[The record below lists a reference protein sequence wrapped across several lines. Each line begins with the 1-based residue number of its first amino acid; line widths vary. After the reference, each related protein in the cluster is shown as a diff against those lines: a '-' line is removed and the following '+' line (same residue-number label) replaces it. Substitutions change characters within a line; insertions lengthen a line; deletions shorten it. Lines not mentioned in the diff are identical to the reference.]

1 MNFLKQFK
9 LLFVA
14 LFLFGFNSTSIA
26 QTKSDQLDQ
35 LLQKYYEYGKFNGSI
50 LVSFE
55 DEILLNSGYG
65 FANMEWEQNNAA
77 NTKHRLGSI
86 TKQFTAMLILQLAE
100 KGDLDLHKPI
110 STYLPDYPKKVGQVV
125 TAHNLLTHSAG
136 IPNYTAIPSFIQSY
150 SMDAFSPVEF
160 LDFFKDLDLE
170 FEPGTQFNY
179 SNSGYFLLGYLLEEL
194 TDMSYEDLLIQRIF
208 EPLGM
213 KNTGYDS
220 HSAIIRN
227 RAVGYEKSR
236 RSYINSRYLDMS
248 VPFAAGSMYST
259 TEDLAIWDAALYT
272 TKLLN
277 EKYMN
282 LFLAPHQETEE
293 GFFYGY
299 GWGHGDLPIGTSSD
313 LATVISHDGGINGFN
328 TRITKIKADKALIVM
343 LNNTGA
349 APLRDIENAILAI
362 LYDKSF
368 NEPKESLARETGIL
382 AEEGKYAA
390 AIKFFEANLKNEEY
404 EFLES
409 DINELGYQ
417 FLKVK
422 DMKGAARVFE
432 ANMERFPESF
442 NVYDSYAEAMLY
454 SGKRKQ
460 AIKYYERSLELNPN
474 NQNGKDMLAR
484 MGVSYTE
491 QSLVKL
497 SSADMDLY
505 VGTYDMGQGF
515 LIKVFQKDN
524 TLFADATGQG
534 TFELQP
540 ISEAKF
546 LALGINANL
555 SFLSEDGNRI
565 TGLHVVHSEMD
576 VKGKKID

>member
-1 MNFLKQFK
+1 MKFLKQFN
-9 LLFVA
+9 LLFLA
-14 LFLFGFNSTSIA
+14 FFLFAFNSTSIA
-26 QTKSDQLDQ
+26 QTKSDRLDQ
-35 LLQKYYEYGKFNGSI
+35 LLQKYFEYGKFNGSI

-65 FANMEWEQNNAA
+65 YANMEWEQNNAA
-77 NTKHRLGSI
+77 NTKHRLGSV

-100 KGDLDLHKPI
+100 KGDLDLHQPI
-110 STYLPDYPKKVGQVV
+110 STYLPDYPKKVGQVI
-125 TAHNLLTHSAG
+125 TAHHLLTHSAG
-136 IPNYTAIPSFIQSY
+136 IPNYTAIPGFIQSY

-179 SNSGYFLLGYLLEEL
+179 SNSGYFLLGYILEEL

-220 HSAIIRN
+220 HRAIIRN

-248 VPFAAGSMYST
+248 VPYAAGSMYST

-282 LFLAPHQETEE
+282 LFLAPHQETNE
-293 GFFYGY
+293 GFYYGY

-349 APLRDIENAILAI
+349 APLRDIENAILAV

-382 AEEGKYAA
+382 AEEGKYVE
-390 AIKFFEANLKNEEY
+390 AIKFFEANLENEEY

-417 FLKVK
+417 FLNAKN
-422 DMKGAARVFE
+422 MKGAASVFE

-454 SGKRKQ
+454 AGKRKQ

-474 NQNGKDMLAR
+474 NQNGKNMLSR
-484 MGVSYTE
+484 MGFS
-491 QSLVKL
+491 
-497 SSADMDLY
+497 
-505 VGTYDMGQGF
+505 
-515 LIKVFQKDN
+515 
-524 TLFADATGQG
+524 
-534 TFELQP
+534 
-540 ISEAKF
+540 
-546 LALGINANL
+546 
-555 SFLSEDGNRI
+555 
-565 TGLHVVHSEMD
+565 
-576 VKGKKID
+576 